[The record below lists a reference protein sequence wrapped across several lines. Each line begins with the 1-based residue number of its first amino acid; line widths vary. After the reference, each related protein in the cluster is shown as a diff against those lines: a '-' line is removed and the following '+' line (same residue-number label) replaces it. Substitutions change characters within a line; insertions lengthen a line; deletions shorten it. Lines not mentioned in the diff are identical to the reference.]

1 MTPVIAKYQTSGVNI
16 LPKCAVECNLSGQL
30 TGTYAEWAHVCGSDH
45 MHVWVNS
52 FVRADPGG
60 W

>member
-30 TGTYAEWAHVCGSDH
+30 TGTYAEWAHV
-45 MHVWVNS
+45 WVNS